1 MAQPIKQINKLNDYF
16 SKEITA
22 FFDYFVV
29 NFVKIYGVSNITPE
43 SFLFVALENKDCI
56 CYKVINTILNDN
68 LIDVLHDKI
77 GKLVDYNSD
86 IISGKFD
93 ICKNVNFKKVIEQ
106 SISEMDNTNSV
117 LITTDHIL
125 LSILKLQESKQLCEL
140 LRVNNIAYENTLD
153 TCKDIHGVTNDVYK
167 KEKNKKELEYKTN
180 RKNILNKRIDFCT
193 NLISE
198 IEFKDFTPTFG
209 RKKEINQ
216 IFTTLLKKNNN
227 NVLLVGEK
235 GVGKTQC
242 VCGVAENIWKETAPV
257 DFHNKVVWKLNTA
270 EIFAGTGIRGSLEE
284 KVLKLVKQLSSK
296 NDSILFIDDIY
307 SILGNKH
314 SSGEIDNGSLFNNI
328 FSNNNIQIICTCTY
342 KELKSIKDNFPSIVD
357 NFQQI
362 EINKFSPKQTVD
374 LLNNIKGIYEDFHNI
389 ILNKDV
395 LEIIVN
401 LCDKYIIEKALP
413 SSAIEVIDE
422 IGADNKINSS
432 FNKKFIEIKREIRD
446 LEQQKDKLIK
456 QDNIEQSEEID
467 DIISKKKNT
476 IADLLSKNKKKNNVT
491 IEDVYK
497 VFSAHVNMPVSK
509 LNIDEK
515 KYLKTLET
523 ILKSKIIGQDESI
536 IEVCNAIKRN
546 KVGLSNNNHPSLTAL
561 LIGPTGVGKTL
572 LAKVL
577 AKDILGDEKY
587 LVRFDMSEYTDE
599 TSINK
604 LIGSSAG
611 YVGYNDGGVLT
622 EAIKRN
628 KYCVL
633 LLDEIEKA
641 HPKVFNL
648 FLQILDEG
656 FLTDNMGQKVDFK
669 NTYILMTSNVGTKKA
684 YNHNSIGFNDV
695 EISTKQNI
703 IEKEMKNTFP
713 PEFLNRFDNIL
724 FFKTLT
730 DENLKKIIVLE
741 LKYLQEKLEK
751 LFYTLKYNDDLI
763 DCILDKL
770 NNDKNYGARPIKR
783 IIKNEIE
790 NQIADLIINNEYEEQ
805 HVFNLFVENKNI
817 MIK

>member
-1 MAQPIKQINKLNDYF
+1 
-16 SKEITA
+16 
-22 FFDYFVV
+22 
-29 NFVKIYGVSNITPE
+29 
-43 SFLFVALENKDCI
+43 
-56 CYKVINTILNDN
+56 
-68 LIDVLHDKI
+68 
-77 GKLVDYNSD
+77 
-86 IISGKFD
+86 
-93 ICKNVNFKKVIEQ
+93 
-106 SISEMDNTNSV
+106 
-117 LITTDHIL
+117 
-125 LSILKLQESKQLCEL
+125 
-140 LRVNNIAYENTLD
+140 
-153 TCKDIHGVTNDVYK
+153 
-167 KEKNKKELEYKTN
+167 
-180 RKNILNKRIDFCT
+180 
-193 NLISE
+193 
-198 IEFKDFTPTFG
+198 
-209 RKKEINQ
+209 
-216 IFTTLLKKNNN
+216 
-227 NVLLVGEK
+227 
-235 GVGKTQC
+235 
-242 VCGVAENIWKETAPV
+242 
-257 DFHNKVVWKLNTA
+257 
-270 EIFAGTGIRGSLEE
+270 
-284 KVLKLVKQLSSK
+284 
-296 NDSILFIDDIY
+296 
-307 SILGNKH
+307 
-314 SSGEIDNGSLFNNI
+314 
-328 FSNNNIQIICTCTY
+328 
-342 KELKSIKDNFPSIVD
+342 
-357 NFQQI
+357 
-362 EINKFSPKQTVD
+362 
-374 LLNNIKGIYEDFHNI
+374 
-389 ILNKDV
+389 
-395 LEIIVN
+395 
-401 LCDKYIIEKALP
+401 
-413 SSAIEVIDE
+413 
-422 IGADNKINSS
+422 
-432 FNKKFIEIKREIRD
+432 
-446 LEQQKDKLIK
+446 
-456 QDNIEQSEEID
+456 
-467 DIISKKKNT
+467 
-476 IADLLSKNKKKNNVT
+476 
-491 IEDVYK
+491 
-497 VFSAHVNMPVSK
+497 MPVSK
-509 LNIDEK
+509 LNVDEK

-523 ILKSKIIGQDESI
+523 ILKGKIIGQDESI

-599 TSINK
+599 TSVNK

-684 YNHNSIGFNDV
+684 YNHNSIGFNNV

-751 LFYTLKYNDDLI
+751 LFYTLKYNDDLV

-817 MIK
+817 IIK